1 MTHCR
6 RPTGDKFVIL
16 NESITVWRDLV
27 WSGVEGCHLDA
38 PSEFRG
44 VSARF
49 NCQLPGHQLEAK
61 LGRAQVP
68 YATFVERSES
78 IHLKPEK
85 P

>member
-27 WSGVEGCHLDA
+27 GSGVEGCHLDA

-49 NCQLPGHQLEAK
+49 NCPGISSKLSSDGPKSRMQSLRKEAK
-61 LGRAQVP
+61 A
-68 YATFVERSES
+68 
-78 IHLKPEK
+78 
-85 P
+85 